1 MKTGGDKTKQR
12 LLLEALKLFTVK
24 QYDQVTYTDLEK
36 ATGLSRGAILYHIK
50 SKENLFR
57 DVVSMF
63 VFRNNTLTALTDEQ
77 KKTLKSTIDN
87 FMDLLAQEQKHWTE
101 TGIQNL
107 NFALVNVELSAFIK
121 FPDTL
126 VYGGEWYRNECNIW
140 REVLDRAIASG
151 EIHRVDTAIFSELI
165 EDAYLGAAYAGL
177 PQPTGYNVE
186 RVRHKLLA
194 LYNSIAKNM

>member
-12 LLLEALKLFTVK
+12 LLMVALKLFTVK
-24 QYDQVTYTDLEK
+24 QYDQVTYSDLEK

-63 VFRNNTLTALTDEQ
+63 VFRNNTLTALSDEQ
-77 KKTLKSTIDN
+77 RRTLKSTIDN

-101 TGIQNL
+101 TGIRNF

-151 EIHRVDTAIFSELI
+151 EIVNVDTAIFSELI
-165 EDAYLGAAYAGL
+165 EDAYLGAAFAGL

-186 RVRHKLLA
+186 RVRHKLLS
-194 LYNSIAKNM
+194 LYHAIAKK

>member
-24 QYDQVTYTDLEK
+24 QYDQVTYSDLEK

-50 SKENLFR
+50 SKEQLFR

-63 VFRNNTLTALTDEQ
+63 VFRNNTLTALTPEQ
-77 KKTLKSTIDN
+77 KSTLKSTIDS
-87 FMDLLAQEQKHWTE
+87 FMDLLAQEQKHWTD
-101 TGIQNL
+101 TGIKNL

-126 VYGGEWYRNECNIW
+126 TYGGEWYRNECNIW

-151 EIHRVDTAIFSELI
+151 EIVNVDTAIFAELI
-165 EDAYLGAAYAGL
+165 EDAYLGAAFAGL

-186 RVRHKLLA
+186 RVRHKLLS
-194 LYNSIAKNM
+194 LYHAIAKK